1 MTDVY
6 NRRMFRM
13 AAGGM
18 LPPVM
23 DQEVDEIDAAE
34 FVSPEQ
40 EAAIYQEA
48 QNLPPEVLQEAD
60 RGLGEM
66 TQELAMD
73 EVSAAAQ
80 DESRRSIQNVDAAG
94 DFRQIMNAV
103 WDEDADIEAY
113 RARLASVV
121 GQEDASRTPD
131 SVLALI
137 QPTLQLAEIDQGV
150 GSLMQEE
157 LAEVGGMGGIAGL
170 AAKGAVADSMAAET
184 GALVNAVGNLSQ
196 GAGPMAQGPE
206 GQGVMGLDPMMM
218 QAMMQGAGPTGQGMV

>member
-1 MTDVY
+1 
-6 NRRMFRM
+6 MFRM

>member
-1 MTDVY
+1 MTDIY

-18 LPPVM
+18 MPPVM
-23 DQEVDEIDAAE
+23 DQGAAEIDAVE
-34 FVSPEQ
+34 LVSPEQ
-40 EAAIYQEA
+40 EAQIYQEA

-60 RGLGEM
+60 RGLNEM
-66 TQELAMD
+66 TQELAM
-73 EVSAAAQ
+73 EEMSAAAQ

-103 WDEDADIEAY
+103 WDEDADLEAY
-113 RARLASVV
+113 RDRLASVV

-137 QPTLQLAEIDQGV
+137 QPTLQLAEIDKGV

-170 AAKGAVADSMAAET
+170 ATKGAIADSMAAET
-184 GALVNAVGNLSQ
+184 GALVNAVGSLSQ
-196 GAGPMAQGPE
+196 GAGPVGQEGMA
-206 GQGVMGLDPMMM
+206 LDPMMM

>member
-1 MTDVY
+1 MTDIY

-18 LPPVM
+18 MPPVM
-23 DQEVDEIDAAE
+23 DQGADEIDAVE
-34 FVSPEQ
+34 LVSPEQ
-40 EAAIYQEA
+40 EAQIYQEA

-60 RGLGEM
+60 RGLNEM
-66 TQELAMD
+66 TQELAM
-73 EVSAAAQ
+73 EEMSAAAQ

-103 WDEDADIEAY
+103 WDEDADLEAY
-113 RARLASVV
+113 RDRLASVV

-137 QPTLQLAEIDQGV
+137 QPTLQLAEIDKGV

-157 LAEVGGMGGIAGL
+157 LAEIGGMGGIAGL
-170 AAKGAVADSMAAET
+170 AAKSAVADSMAAET
-184 GALVNAVGNLSQ
+184 GALVNAVGSLSQ
-196 GAGPMAQGPE
+196 GAGPVGQEGMA
-206 GQGVMGLDPMMM
+206 MDPMMM

>member
-1 MTDVY
+1 
-6 NRRMFRM
+6 M

-18 LPPVM
+18 MPPVM
-23 DQEVDEIDAAE
+23 DQGADEIDAVE
-34 FVSPEQ
+34 LVSPEQ
-40 EAAIYQEA
+40 EAQIYQEA

-60 RGLGEM
+60 RGLNEM
-66 TQELAMD
+66 TQELAM
-73 EVSAAAQ
+73 EEMSAAAQ

-157 LAEVGGMGGIAGL
+157 LAEVGGMGGIADL
-170 AAKGAVADSMAAET
+170 AAKSAVADSMAAET

-196 GAGPMAQGPE
+196 GPGPMGPE
-206 GQGVMGLDPMMM
+206 GMAMDPMMM

>member
-1 MTDVY
+1 
-6 NRRMFRM
+6 MFRM

-18 LPPVM
+18 LPPVL

>member
-1 MTDVY
+1 
-6 NRRMFRM
+6 MFRM

-18 LPPVM
+18 MPPVM
-23 DQEVDEIDAAE
+23 DQGAAEIDAVE
-34 FVSPEQ
+34 LVSPEQ
-40 EAAIYQEA
+40 EAQIYQEA

-60 RGLGEM
+60 RGLNEM
-66 TQELAMD
+66 TQELAM
-73 EVSAAAQ
+73 EEMSAAAQ

-103 WDEDADIEAY
+103 WDEAADLAAY

-121 GQEDASRTPD
+121 GQEDAGRTPD

-137 QPTLQLAEIDQGV
+137 QPTLQLAEIDKGV
-150 GSLMQEE
+150 GSLMQKE

-170 AAKGAVADSMAAET
+170 ATKGAIADSMAAET

-196 GAGPMAQGPE
+196 GAGPAGQEGMA
-206 GQGVMGLDPMMM
+206 MDPMMM

>member
-18 LPPVM
+18 MPPVM
-23 DQEVDEIDAAE
+23 EQEFDEGAGME
-34 FVSPEQ
+34 LVSPEQ
-40 EAAIYQEA
+40 EAQIYQEA
-48 QNLPPEVLQEAD
+48 QNLPPEVLQEAE
-60 RGLGEM
+60 RGLDEM
-66 TQELAMD
+66 TQELAM
-73 EVSAAAQ
+73 EGATAAAQ

-170 AAKGAVADSMAAET
+170 ATKGAIADSMAAET

-196 GAGPMAQGPE
+196 GAGPVGQEGMA
-206 GQGVMGLDPMMM
+206 MDPMMM

>member
-1 MTDVY
+1 M
-6 NRRMFRM
+6 
-13 AAGGM
+13 
-18 LPPVM
+18 PPVM
-23 DQEVDEIDAAE
+23 EQEFDEGAGME
-34 FVSPEQ
+34 LVSPEQ
-40 EAAIYQEA
+40 EAEIYQEA
-48 QNLPPEVLQEAD
+48 QNLPPEVLQEAE
-60 RGLGEM
+60 RGLDEM
-66 TQELAMD
+66 TQELAM
-73 EVSAAAQ
+73 EGATAAAQ

-170 AAKGAVADSMAAET
+170 ATKGAIADSMAAET

-196 GAGPMAQGPE
+196 GAGPVGQEGMA
-206 GQGVMGLDPMMM
+206 MDPMMM

>member
-1 MTDVY
+1 
-6 NRRMFRM
+6 MFRM

-18 LPPVM
+18 MPPVM
-23 DQEVDEIDAAE
+23 EQEFDEGAGME
-34 FVSPEQ
+34 LVSPEQ
-40 EAAIYQEA
+40 EAEIYQEA
-48 QNLPPEVLQEAD
+48 QNLPPEVLQEAE
-60 RGLGEM
+60 RGLDEM
-66 TQELAMD
+66 TQELAM
-73 EVSAAAQ
+73 EGATAAAQ

-170 AAKGAVADSMAAET
+170 ATKGAIADSMAAET

-196 GAGPMAQGPE
+196 GAGPVGQEGMA
-206 GQGVMGLDPMMM
+206 MDPMMM

>member
-1 MTDVY
+1 MTDAY
-6 NRRMFRM
+6 NRRIFRM

-18 LPPVM
+18 MPPAAVQQVM
-23 DQEVDEIDAAE
+23 DQGADEGGVAGLL
-34 FVSPEQ
+34 SPEQ
-40 EAAIYQEA
+40 EAQIYQEA
-48 QNLPPEVLQEAD
+48 QNLPPEVLQEAE

-66 TQELAMD
+66 TQELAM
-73 EVSAAAQ
+73 EGATAAAQ

-113 RARLASVV
+113 RDRLASVV
-121 GQEDASRTPD
+121 GPEDASRTPD

-170 AAKGAVADSMAAET
+170 ATKGAIADSMAAET

-196 GAGPMAQGPE
+196 GAGPVGQEDMA
-206 GQGVMGLDPMMM
+206 MDPMMM

>member
-1 MTDVY
+1 M
-6 NRRMFRM
+6 MPP
-13 AAGGM
+13 AAVQQ
-18 LPPVM
+18 VM
-23 DQEVDEIDAAE
+23 DQGADEGGVAGLL
-34 FVSPEQ
+34 SPEQ
-40 EAAIYQEA
+40 EAQIYQEA
-48 QNLPPEVLQEAD
+48 QNLPPEVLQEAE

-66 TQELAMD
+66 TQELAM
-73 EVSAAAQ
+73 EGATAAAQ

-113 RARLASVV
+113 RDRLASVV
-121 GQEDASRTPD
+121 GPEDASRTPD

-170 AAKGAVADSMAAET
+170 ATKGAIADSMAAET

-196 GAGPMAQGPE
+196 GAGPVGQEDMA
-206 GQGVMGLDPMMM
+206 MDPMMM

>member
-1 MTDVY
+1 MEQEFDEG
-6 NRRMFRM
+6 
-13 AAGGM
+13 AGM
-18 LPPVM
+18 EL
-23 DQEVDEIDAAE
+23 
-34 FVSPEQ
+34 VSPEQ
-40 EAAIYQEA
+40 EAEIYQEA
-48 QNLPPEVLQEAD
+48 QNLPPEVLQEAE
-60 RGLGEM
+60 RGLDEM
-66 TQELAMD
+66 TQELAM
-73 EVSAAAQ
+73 EGATAAAQ

-170 AAKGAVADSMAAET
+170 ATKGAIADSMAAET

-196 GAGPMAQGPE
+196 GAGPVGQEGMA
-206 GQGVMGLDPMMM
+206 MDPMMM

>member
-18 LPPVM
+18 MPPVM
-23 DQEVDEIDAAE
+23 EQEFDEGAGME
-34 FVSPEQ
+34 LVSPEQ
-40 EAAIYQEA
+40 EAEIYQEA
-48 QNLPPEVLQEAD
+48 QNLPPEVLQEAE
-60 RGLGEM
+60 RGLDEM
-66 TQELAMD
+66 TQELAM
-73 EVSAAAQ
+73 EGATAAAQ

-170 AAKGAVADSMAAET
+170 ATKGAIADSMAAET

-196 GAGPMAQGPE
+196 GAGPVGQEGMA
-206 GQGVMGLDPMMM
+206 MDPMMM
-218 QAMMQGAGPTGQGMV
+218 QAMMKGAGPTGQGMV

>member
-1 MTDVY
+1 
-6 NRRMFRM
+6 
-13 AAGGM
+13 M

>member
-1 MTDVY
+1 M
-6 NRRMFRM
+6 M
-13 AAGGM
+13 
-18 LPPVM
+18 PPVM
-23 DQEVDEIDAAE
+23 EQEFDEGAGME
-34 FVSPEQ
+34 LVSPEQ
-40 EAAIYQEA
+40 EAEIYQEA
-48 QNLPPEVLQEAD
+48 QNLPPEVLQEAE
-60 RGLGEM
+60 RGLDEM
-66 TQELAMD
+66 TQELAM
-73 EVSAAAQ
+73 EGATAAAQ

-170 AAKGAVADSMAAET
+170 ATKGAIADSMAAET

-196 GAGPMAQGPE
+196 GAGPVGQEGMA
-206 GQGVMGLDPMMM
+206 MDPMMM